1 MRCCNHSNRRGC
13 GVYLAALVAGILVA
27 MRLSTTEVPEPKVS
41 DMPLL
46 KAFTPYIIIIAIL
59 VLLCFL

>member
-1 MRCCNHSNRRGC
+1 MRFCNHSNRRGC

-27 MRLSTTEVPEPKVS
+27 M
-41 DMPLL
+41 LL
-46 KAFTPYIIIIAIL
+46 PVWMCFCIIIAIL

>member
-13 GVYLAALVAGILVA
+13 GVYRAALVAGILVA
-27 MRLSTTEVPEPKVS
+27 M
-41 DMPLL
+41 LL
-46 KAFTPYIIIIAIL
+46 PVWMCFCIIIAIL